1 MIIANE
7 GKSKSST
14 WTAEGEAKVVFESY
28 LVLLCEEQLQLEIEI
43 APICTCLAAFLE
55 GGNAGLKY

>member
-14 WTAEGEAKVVFESY
+14 WTAEDEAEVFFESY
-28 LVLLCEEQLQLEIEI
+28 LALLCEEQLQLEIEI
-43 APICTCLAAFLE
+43 APICTCVAAFLE
-55 GGNAGLKY
+55 GENVGLKY